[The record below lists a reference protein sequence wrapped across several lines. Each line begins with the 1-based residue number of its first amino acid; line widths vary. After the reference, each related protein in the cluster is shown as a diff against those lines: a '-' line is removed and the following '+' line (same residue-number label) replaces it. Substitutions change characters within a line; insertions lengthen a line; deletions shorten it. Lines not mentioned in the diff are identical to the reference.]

1 MTAKLKLLTVS
12 VLLVVSACVSAGT
25 KAITDAGCVSQIE
38 VGKSTQA
45 DVAAR
50 LGYPLTASYGSQGEE
65 TWYYTR
71 VTMYPTAFQFVPV
84 VKAFTPSLRETT
96 REFAVTFS
104 QDGTVKSLGLSQPPQ
119 SPAPSG

>member
-1 MTAKLKLLTVS
+1 
-12 VLLVVSACVSAGT
+12 
-25 KAITDAGCVSQIE
+25 
-38 VGKSTQA
+38 
-45 DVAAR
+45 
-50 LGYPLTASYGSQGEE
+50 
-65 TWYYTR
+65 
-71 VTMYPTAFQFVPV
+71 MYPTAFQFVPV